1 MYLEIALYVLAGL
14 LMLVGIAGSVLPALP
29 GLPVVWVGMLIAAW
43 TGGFQHIGWPVL
55 ALLALLVLMAQA
67 VDVLAGILGAKQ
79 LGASRRAL
87 VGATLGTLVGMFF
100 GLPGLLLGP
109 FLGAL
114 LGELSAGNSVLR
126 STHVGFGA
134 WLGFV
139 VGSVLKLTLGFT
151 MLGVFLL
158 ALWL

>member
-43 TGGFQHIGWPVL
+43 AGGFQHIGWPVL

-87 VGATLGTLVGMFF
+87 VGATLGTLVGVFF